1 MDKKQ
6 LTFEESN
13 KLAKVKFET
22 IRQFDKML
30 HQATITNDDKKNL
43 LLNLFIRNLKMNDI
57 RLIFDNKQLKK
68 V

>member
-22 IRQFDKML
+22 IRQFDKMR

-57 RLIFDNKQLKK
+57 RLIFDNK
-68 V
+68 